1 MSKADRDGSWLQ
13 DCLGAV
19 RSDLSRRPEGRGPVT
34 VGQPARRAHGA
45 NARSDKEHT
54 MGTDRPDDR
63 VPRRDPNH
71 HIVDRLASNDPVVD
85 RVALSPSIPTLE
97 WVFMSNTVLGGVAP
111 GCRSVSLN
119 GVTRSY
125 APWANVHHGARWCAP
140 AWLDRRLGSR
150 GFLARRQ
157 GMFSKMGL
165 CVAGACWKAPWWWCR
180 TNSSTA
186 PRRWRRACSPATGT
200 PSLGW
205 PS

>member
-1 MSKADRDGSWLQ
+1 
-13 DCLGAV
+13 
-19 RSDLSRRPEGRGPVT
+19 
-34 VGQPARRAHGA
+34 
-45 NARSDKEHT
+45 

-125 APWANVHHGARWCAP
+125 APWANVHHGARWCSP

-157 GMFSKMGL
+157 GMFSKLAL
-165 CVAGACWKAPWWWCR
+165 CVAGGVLEGTVVVVPEEQLDTALCPAPQAGGEGRARDNWRVSPMVGDDEHRKA
-180 TNSSTA
+180 
-186 PRRWRRACSPATGT
+186 RADMRSE
-200 PSLGW
+200 
-205 PS
+205 